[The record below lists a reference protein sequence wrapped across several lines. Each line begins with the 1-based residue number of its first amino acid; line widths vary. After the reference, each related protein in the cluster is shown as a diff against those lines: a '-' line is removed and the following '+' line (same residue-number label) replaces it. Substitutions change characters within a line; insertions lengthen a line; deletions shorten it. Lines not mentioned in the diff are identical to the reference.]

1 MSAVEKEDDDALDLV
16 WGADKI
22 AKFIG
27 RPRRQTYHMLE
38 NRHIPARKAG
48 GVWVASKSKLRK
60 HFEAAYDDAE

>member
-1 MSAVEKEDDDALDLV
+1 MSALEKETLDLV
-16 WGADKI
+16 WGADEI

-48 GVWVASKSKLRK
+48 GIWVASRSKLRA
-60 HFEAAYDDAE
+60 HFEADNDDAE